1 MMLVLPAI
9 DIINGACVRLTKGD
23 FRQKKTY
30 FSDPFEV
37 AKRWISKGAEWIHI
51 IDLDGARSGI
61 MSNLS
66 IASRIKNDLDVRV
79 QYGGGI
85 RNPDAVEKVLSEG
98 IDRAILGT
106 RIIEDRGFLESCSR
120 NYNENIII
128 SLDYGKNG
136 MIYKNGW
143 KNRTSNNIFDFLKIL
158 ESLEIREIIVTDI
171 NRDGTMKGPYIG
183 FLKKLLMSTNIN
195 FIVAGGIAD
204 IEDIKQLKKIE
215 SYGISGVITGKAL
228 YEGKKPMDLGE
239 AIKIG
244 SGK

>member
-1 MMLVLPAI
+1 MLVLPAI
-9 DIINGACVRLTKGD
+9 DIINGECVRLTKGD
-23 FRQKKTY
+23 FRHKKTY
-30 FSDPFEV
+30 SSDPFEV
-37 AKRWISKGAEWIHI
+37 AKRWVYQGAEWIHI
-51 IDLDGARSGI
+51 IDLDGARTGK

-66 IASRIKNDLDVRV
+66 IASRIKNDLKVKV

-85 RNPDAVEKVLSEG
+85 RNLNAVEKVLSEG

-106 RIIEDRGFLESCSR
+106 RVMEDKGFLESCSR
-120 NYNENIII
+120 NYSENIII
-128 SLDYGKNG
+128 SLDYDKNG

-143 KNRTSNNIFDFLKIL
+143 KKRALNNIFDFLKIL
-158 ESLEIREIIVTDI
+158 ESLEIKEIIVTDI
-171 NRDGTMKGPYIG
+171 NRDGTMERPDIR
-183 FLKKLLMSTNIN
+183 FLKKLLMSTGIN

-228 YEGKKPMDLGE
+228 YEGKRPMDLAE

-244 SGK
+244 SER